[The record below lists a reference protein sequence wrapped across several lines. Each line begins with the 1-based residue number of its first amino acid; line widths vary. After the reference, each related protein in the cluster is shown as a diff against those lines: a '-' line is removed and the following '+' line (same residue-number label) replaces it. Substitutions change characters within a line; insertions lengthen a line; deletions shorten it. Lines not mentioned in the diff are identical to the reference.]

1 MIFTQRSENEV
12 YISISKYIQMQILA
26 GKMIIKHTIFRLM
39 YENRDFNQEMAILV
53 VKPVELKHVEPLV
66 ILDND
71 NA

>member
-1 MIFTQRSENEV
+1 
-12 YISISKYIQMQILA
+12 MQILA

-39 YENRDFNQEMAILV
+39 YENRDLNQEMAILV

-71 NA
+71 NT